1 MFSNVSIGSFMG
13 TSELAS
19 SLITLAT
26 NELSAG
32 SASNA
37 ISLLPES
44 ENSSFSN
51 APLTPISA
59 VKGILGNGALGYSLP
74 SVLFSSYTT
83 FIGLLSSIHLY
94 CVRLLWVYCELRIS
108 LDELLENFQHV
119 LYDYSEMSKISFV
132 EPLHSFLRYPCIH
145 QGYMVY
151 VHCIYFHRIVMEEEG
166 QLFQPHRLSQ
176 PEDPCYCCHV

>member
-1 MFSNVSIGSFMG
+1 MLSRFCLSLKIAPSAMLLYSYLSSERYPWQWGPGIFSSVSIVQF
-13 TSELAS
+13 
-19 SLITLAT
+19 IHD
-26 NELSAG
+26 
-32 SASNA
+32 
-37 ISLLPES
+37 IHW
-44 ENSSFSN
+44 
-51 APLTPISA
+51 A
-59 VKGILGNGALGYSLP
+59 VVKHL
-74 SVLFSSYTT
+74 
-83 FIGLLSSIHLY
+83 HLY
-94 CVRLLWVYCELRIS
+94 CVRLLWDYCELRIS

>member
-59 VKGILGNGALGYSLP
+59 VKGILGNGPWDILFRQYCSVHTLHSLGCCQASPPLLCQASL
-74 SVLFSSYTT
+74 
-83 FIGLLSSIHLY
+83 GLL
-94 CVRLLWVYCELRIS
+94 
-108 LDELLENFQHV
+108 
-119 LYDYSEMSKISFV
+119 
-132 EPLHSFLRYPCIH
+132 
-145 QGYMVY
+145 
-151 VHCIYFHRIVMEEEG
+151 
-166 QLFQPHRLSQ
+166 
-176 PEDPCYCCHV
+176 

>member
-1 MFSNVSIGSFMG
+1 MG
-13 TSELAS
+13 PWDILFRQYCSVHTLHSLGCCQAS
-19 SLITLAT
+19 PPLLCQASL
-26 NELSAG
+26 
-32 SASNA
+32 
-37 ISLLPES
+37 
-44 ENSSFSN
+44 
-51 APLTPISA
+51 
-59 VKGILGNGALGYSLP
+59 
-74 SVLFSSYTT
+74 
-83 FIGLLSSIHLY
+83 
-94 CVRLLWVYCELRIS
+94 VYCELLIS

-119 LYDYSEMSKISFV
+119 LYYYSEMSKISFV